1 MGNGFD
7 EDYISGLTD
16 RVFLIKS
23 QLEAG
28 KLHIASHL
36 IDGFKESLEKI
47 RLRPDGKVDPTTVDG
62 RIRAMGAA
70 VNHFFERDEIKKK
83 FNITDFQEAYF
94 RMLFGNFQHFYDD
107 FIKNNI
113 EPYQMAHFISEQS
126 DFVEHLDQIFPE
138 LLSDITEF
146 WETSYEIGEIH
157 LQDGEQLKANFAGD
171 LFPAYTENAV
181 SSTGLY
187 IDTMILPCPIL
198 RVGRLHGITN
208 KKHFC
213 FLLIKH
219 LLTCMTYRDLALEDI
234 HPAIVLVLPDKR
246 DFNSEDNDGLRE
258 QATPFILSH
267 AQYLYDR
274 KFESND
280 ELFEFSSSL
289 TDIDK
294 VFKELK
300 RPERLIF
307 DAGWGTGGRAQLERH
322 LTDPERLKS
331 PVIKSN
337 PGIEVMFTCTGR
349 MPQALSARINAQN
362 FRSTPYIN
370 AETSWIYYTWLM
382 EYESLNFK
390 IEDEKLKELHMVN
403 ALSKG
408 MQGGF
413 SWLGDIP
420 MKNILKIRRNGLM
433 PEVRSILSSG
443 ISEVINSSPYDY
455 KSSSQRVIDNVD
467 KAFIQHQRFLEKVR
481 REKLRILGVEV
492 APFIVNGVFGIAS
505 VLINKP
511 ELLVA
516 SYLLGNL
523 GLPSLKDI
531 RTSFK
536 NREEKLA
543 NYKKTATGLMFSKR

>member
-1 MGNGFD
+1 MDNGFD

-36 IDGFKESLEKI
+36 IDGFRESFDKV

-94 RMLFGNFQHFYDD
+94 RILFGNFHQFYDD
-107 FIKNNI
+107 FIKSKA
-113 EPYQMAHFISEQS
+113 EPYQVASFISEQKE
-126 DFVEHLDQIFPE
+126 FVEHLDLVFPE
-138 LLSDITEF
+138 LLTNIKEF
-146 WETSYEIGEIH
+146 WEVSYEIGEIH

-198 RVGRLHGITN
+198 RVGKLHGITN

-213 FLLIKH
+213 FLLMKH
-219 LLTCMTYRDLALEDI
+219 ILTCMTYRDLALEDI

-246 DFNSEDNDGLRE
+246 DFNSDHQDGLQER
-258 QATPFILSH
+258 ATPFILAH

-274 KFESND
+274 RFESHD

-289 TDIDK
+289 TDVDK

-307 DAGWGTGGRAQLERH
+307 DTEWGAGGRAQLERQ
-322 LTDPERLKS
+322 LSDPERLKS
-331 PVIKSN
+331 PVLNGN

-349 MPQALSARINAQN
+349 MPQALTARINAQD

-382 EYESLNFK
+382 EYESLDFK
-390 IEDEKLKELHMVN
+390 IENEALKELHMVN

-420 MKNILKIRRNGLM
+420 LKNILEIRRNGLVQ
-433 PEVRSILSSG
+433 EVRNILSSG
-443 ISEVINSSPYDY
+443 ISELINSSPYDY
-455 KSSSQRVIDNVD
+455 NASSLRVIDNVD
-467 KAFIQHQRFLEKVR
+467 KAFIQHQRFLEKVK

-511 ELLVA
+511 ELALTSVA
-516 SYLLGNL
+516 LGNL
-523 GLPSLKDI
+523 GVPTLKDI

-543 NYKKTATGLMFSKR
+543 NYKKTATGLMFSKK